1 MNWAAIA
8 GRKPSIGCGV
18 KPVIRC
24 RAMKDWVRA
33 VGGLGGVGLVTIVFS
48 RMWTGNSGTTVAL
61 TFLLVVLLA
70 AATSRFWV
78 AALTSVAALLCFN
91 FFFIP
96 PVGTFSVADPEN
108 WVALAAFLA
117 VSLVGSNLSAA
128 IRERERQAVER
139 LRLVKERKQA
149 DIARQRDALT
159 SALLA
164 SIGHDLRTPLT
175 AIRIAAANLRSQ
187 ALGDEA
193 HEQAD
198 VVLDEA
204 ERLARLFQN
213 ILEMARIDARA
224 VAAERRWV
232 APSEIWEAVRLQLA
246 GALNRHS
253 LEPWMDDDTLVFL
266 DPRLTAAAIACVVEN
281 AAKYAPAGTTVSIA
295 MKWAEGEFQIVVLDR
310 GPGFAE
316 ADLPH
321 IFDRFYRGRARSRG
335 VAGTGLGLS
344 IARGLLLAE
353 AGRVSAENR
362 SSGGARVTIVVP
374 AEGRA
379 LPRARAAS

>member
-1 MNWAAIA
+1 
-8 GRKPSIGCGV
+8 
-18 KPVIRC
+18 
-24 RAMKDWVRA
+24 MKDWVRA
-33 VGGLGGVGLVTIVFS
+33 VAGLGGVGLVTIVFT
-48 RMWTGNSGTTVAL
+48 RMVTVISGATVAL
-61 TFLLVVLLA
+61 TFLLVVLLV

-96 PVGTFSVADPEN
+96 PIGTFSVADPEN

-128 IRERERQAVER
+128 IRERERQAVDR
-139 LRLVKERKQA
+139 LRLVEERKQA

-175 AIRIAAANLRSQ
+175 AIRIAAANLQAQ

-198 VVLDEA
+198 IVLDEA
-204 ERLARLFQN
+204 QRLARLFQN
-213 ILEMARIDARA
+213 IVDMARIDARA

-232 APSEIWEAVRLQLA
+232 APSEIWEAVRLQVA
-246 GALNRHS
+246 GVLNRHL
-253 LEPWMDDDTLVFL
+253 LEPLLDDDTLVFL
-266 DPRLTAAAIACVVEN
+266 DPRLTAAALACVVEN
-281 AAKYAPAGTTVSIA
+281 AAKYAPTGTSVSIW

-310 GPGFAE
+310 GSGFAE

-344 IARGLLLAE
+344 IARGLLLAQG
-353 AGRVSAENR
+353 GRISAENR
-362 SSGGARVTIVVP
+362 PRGGARVTIVVP
-374 AEGRA
+374 AEGRVA
-379 LPRARAAS
+379 PHARAAS